1 MGFVM
6 HQLRHTVRCF
16 FLRIV
21 TTRASYVR
29 FVSSKTRVAPLSEHT
44 IPRLELL
51 SAVVLC
57 WTDSKIAR
65 YWIVQGQK
73 EWKPFV
79 QHRID
84 EISVPEE
91 CWNHYPGAGNPADL
105 LSRGIDCRELETS
118 VLWWNGLKWLT
129 IFEGLENRKEIVEE
143 PAPEAFF
150 VEMRVKDGKI
160 VTTALAVNGEP
171 AMLCNI
177 IQSEAFSNLG
187 RLLRVT
193 ALRLRF
199 IKLLKAQRQGDVN
212 QKPEIHVT
220 GANIAEAE
228 LLWIKKV

>member
-79 QHRID
+79 QHRVD
-84 EISVPEE
+84 EIRKLVPEE
-91 CWNHYPGAGNPADL
+91 AG
-105 LSRGIDCRELETS
+105 I
-118 VLWWNGLKWLT
+118 
-129 IFEGLENRKEIVEE
+129 
-143 PAPEAFF
+143 
-150 VEMRVKDGKI
+150 
-160 VTTALAVNGEP
+160 
-171 AMLCNI
+171 I
-177 IQSEAFSNLG
+177 IQGLTTQLTYSLG
-187 RLLRVT
+187 AWTVMSWRPVCY
-193 ALRLRF
+193 
-199 IKLLKAQRQGDVN
+199 GGMVSS
-212 QKPEIHVT
+212 
-220 GANIAEAE
+220 G
-228 LLWIKKV
+228 